1 MRKKTNYWN
10 MASQMTKSQTEI
22 NVSLFLDIK
31 STHQIFFGSAKLQLN
46 ETVQSFENIICTYNS
61 GNITLQG
68 RKLVANSLLLSK
80 VFSFSTAC
88 NFSKDNFSNLQRMLD
103 GFTHKK
109 KISAGDRKYLPLRY
123 GGLYI
128 PDVYLKHLTSRM
140 SLIKKLAFKLS
151 NGITLPSW
159 AEILVYVLKTFGL
172 IL

>member
-10 MASQMTKSQTEI
+10 MASQTTKSQTEI
-22 NVSLFLDIK
+22 KCFTFLGHKINPSDL
-31 STHQIFFGSAKLQLN
+31 FGSAKQQLS

-128 PDVYLKHLTSRM
+128 PDVYLKTLN
-140 SLIKKLAFKLS
+140 FENVS
-151 NGITLPSW
+151 NQEAS
-159 AEILVYVLKTFGL
+159 F
-172 IL
+172 